1 MADKVTDGYKHDGD
15 KPRLDLVP
23 PEIIEAVGRV
33 MSHGISKYGEGN
45 YRKVEPK
52 RYRAALM
59 RHICKWLKNPY
70 GIDEDSGLPHLYH
83 IACNV
88 AFLLELD
95 KEQKKED
102 SMMIIAPNPDKD
114 AYQEMTK
121 AVEKNEGYCPCA
133 IEKSED
139 MKCPCKAFREQETAG
154 ECHCGRFIKDYEY
167 I

>member
-1 MADKVTDGYKHDGD
+1 MADKVTDGLKHDGE

-23 PEIIEAVGRV
+23 PEIIEAVGKV
-33 MSHGISKYGEGN
+33 MTHGVSKYGEGN

-59 RHICKWLKNPY
+59 RHICKWLKNPH

-102 SMMIIAPNPDKD
+102 LSMIIAPNPGNEV
-114 AYQEMTK
+114 YQKMTK
-121 AVEKNEGYCPCA
+121 AVEENDGYCPCA
-133 IEKSED
+133 IEKSKD
-139 MKCPCKAFREQETAG
+139 TLCPCREFREQESEG
-154 ECHCGRFIKDYEY
+154 ECRCGRYIKKTEAR
-167 I
+167 